1 MSIWPDNI
9 GHLNISSWI
18 GVSIGAVHVYGNL
31 HYNWNRTEI
40 KRNLTQEEANKINKK
55 EDMINAT
62 YHYKKGDECGRF
74 DTEKE
79 IIDLTIKLLEK
90 EYPQVDLLLSG
101 DGASVSVNKAFWGKD
116 KKLVDKINE
125 LYKEADKLD
134 FYSGKDDDR
143 MEVLDDEF
151 EKMVGLEL
159 LKN

>member
-9 GHLNISSWI
+9 AHLNITSWVGI
-18 GVSIGAVHVYGNL
+18 SIGAVHVYGKL
-31 HYNWNRTEI
+31 RYKDWDYIEI
-40 KRNLTQEEANKINKK
+40 KRVLTQAEANKINKK

-62 YHYKKGDECGRF
+62 YHYRKGDECGRF

-90 EYPQVDLLLSG
+90 KYPQVDLLLSS

-116 KKLVDKINE
+116 KKLVNRINE
-125 LYKEADKLD
+125 LYEEADKLD

-143 MEVLDDEF
+143 MEELDYEF
-151 EKMVGLEL
+151 EKLVGLEL
-159 LKN
+159 LQ